1 MRNIVPLG
9 LLFVVVFLMLALGV
23 LRGDF
28 DAASASVESGAL
40 EREGSPDDRWRRC
53 QARCAELGIG
63 LFVLVGN
70 GRGVVSS
77 CDCEGESLS
86 SEMRDPYAGTY
97 AEGFRARDTL

>member
-1 MRNIVPLG
+1 MPLG
-9 LLFVVVFLMLALGV
+9 LLFIVVFLMLAMGV

-28 DAASASVESGAL
+28 DAGSASVEEGTL
-40 EREGSPDDRWRRC
+40 ERGESLDDRWRRC

-63 LFVLVGN
+63 LFVLVAN
-70 GRGVVSS
+70 DRGVVSS